1 MKTKYLINSTFIL
14 LLSFSLI
21 TFNSCKKDTVNESS
35 NLGSFFDDNLTNAV
49 QNFTINGSSWTEII
63 GSQGTKILFGANS
76 FQDASGNVVT
86 GNIDIELV
94 ELLSIKDMILM
105 DKPTTSNGRILTT
118 GGELN
123 VNAFQNGQKLSLTP
137 NSYIDIKVPTD
148 NPYNNM
154 RLFLGVTDN
163 NGDVDWLPADTLGVT
178 DSVIII
184 NDSTVN
190 GGWADYYYFD
200 LYGALNLGWINCDY
214 FYNDPNPLTS
224 LTVTPNNRHDNTN
237 TQVWLHI
244 ATANSLM
251 GTGWNGTSFITSNIP
266 ETISVTIVALSEI
279 GGNYFSSF
287 TPITVSNNHVENITL
302 SPTTTSQFLTDV
314 NNL

>member
-148 NPYNNM
+148 NPDNNM
-154 RLFLGVTDN
+154 GLFLGVTDN

-200 LYGALNLGWINCDY
+200 LYGA
-214 FYNDPNPLTS
+214 
-224 LTVTPNNRHDNTN
+224 
-237 TQVWLHI
+237 
-244 ATANSLM
+244 
-251 GTGWNGTSFITSNIP
+251 
-266 ETISVTIVALSEI
+266 
-279 GGNYFSSF
+279 
-287 TPITVSNNHVENITL
+287 
-302 SPTTTSQFLTDV
+302 
-314 NNL
+314 

>member
-1 MKTKYLINSTFIL
+1 
-14 LLSFSLI
+14 
-21 TFNSCKKDTVNESS
+21 
-35 NLGSFFDDNLTNAV
+35 
-49 QNFTINGSSWTEII
+49 
-63 GSQGTKILFGANS
+63 
-76 FQDASGNVVT
+76 
-86 GNIDIELV
+86 
-94 ELLSIKDMILM
+94 M

-148 NPYNNM
+148 NPDNNM
-154 RLFLGVTDN
+154 GLFLGVTDN

-287 TPITVSNNHVENITL
+287 TPITVSNYHVENITL